1 MSQSRIALRVALSI
15 AAASAIA
22 ITPMAVAAPSPES
35 PKILSAAWGLNN
47 ANACPTG
54 EKGLDNIPVTFNWFI
69 KPTTIAVTDFVIT
82 RTDGTTVTPTCAL
95 QFPPDE
101 LNEIQT
107 VNLIGDFGDPAGAR
121 PQTVTIVG
129 KLEGRP
135 PLAAKWQP
143 ITPGLSATIVQLE
156 AGPDISDAWILTPA
170 MLKGDKN
177 ACKVGGTFVR
187 VAWSNGMTAVGGKEV
202 GAAAVKSYLAVFTL
216 PNGKVVKVRPL
227 AVADLA
233 DHGTTAMDDN
243 MHDLCLPKVPAG
255 AVLTEIRIGANLLQ
269 DPNGDPNLA
278 QRFKVQ
284 SPKVQAR

>member
-1 MSQSRIALRVALSI
+1 MSRSRIASRVALSI
-15 AAASAIA
+15 AAASTIA
-22 ITPMAVAAPSPES
+22 LTPMAVAAPSTES

-82 RTDGTTVTPTCAL
+82 RTDGTTVAPTCAL
-95 QFPPDE
+95 QFPPNE

-121 PQTVTIVG
+121 PQTVTVVG
-129 KLEGRP
+129 ALEGRP

-143 ITPGLSATIVQLE
+143 ITPGLSKTIVQLE
-156 AGPDISDAWILTPA
+156 AGPDISDAWILTNA

-177 ACKVGGTFVR
+177 ACKVGSTFVR
-187 VAWSNGMTAVGGKEV
+187 VAWSNGMTAAGGKEV
-202 GAAAVKSYLAVFTL
+202 GPAAVKSYLALFTL

-233 DHGTTAMDDN
+233 DHSTTAMDDN